1 MSNTFK
7 STKLRDPVLE
17 IDLANRRLTDE
28 GLFTFIA
35 DLKELL
41 LFKNEQYPQGI
52 AKLQELH
59 LQGNELTVQSLREL
73 GHLVR
78 LSARDLR
85 ELNLSNNKIFIKNYN
100 SKLEIQEWEL
110 FLRSF
115 SQCCVLKK
123 VDFGDNSL
131 GDTGIDIFARVYTQS
146 ELDYFVNTS
155 TSDEED
161 REEPPMSSASMPG
174 PSDSRGSSHR
184 RRPSHAKGKH
194 FLPPTMQ
201 KNTNFFNSP
210 EIAP

>member
-7 STKLRDPVLE
+7 STKLRDPMLE
-17 IDLANRRLTDE
+17 VDMANRRLTDE
-28 GLFTFIA
+28 GLFVFIA

-52 AKLQELH
+52 VKLTELH
-59 LQGNELTVQSLREL
+59 LQGNELTVRCLREL
-73 GHLVR
+73 GQLIR

-85 ELNLSNNKIFIKNYN
+85 ELNLSNNKIFIKDY
-100 SKLEIQEWEL
+100 SSRLEVQEWEL

-146 ELDYFVNTS
+146 ELDFINTS
-155 TSDEED
+155 SPEEEERDEA
-161 REEPPMSSASMPG
+161 PMSSTSILR
-174 PSDSRGSSHR
+174 PSDSRQSSSHHR
-184 RRPSHAKGKH
+184 KSSQAKGKQFVPVIFRKQH
-194 FLPPTMQ
+194 
-201 KNTNFFNSP
+201 
-210 EIAP
+210 